1 MGKHPPLRHDFTPL
15 EIIIA
20 CKQGSRML
28 ILFGLA
34 RVTLRYPRTEKNG
47 WAVALAHVTEDG
59 DNKMATNLVNHAPRL
74 TSVDKTYSDLPPAV
88 AEALEHE
95 SLTTTYPTGAV
106 LFAEGQSPRGV
117 FIVRRGKVKLSIC
130 GSDGRTLILR
140 MVEPGLLLGVAAVVT
155 GCTYEATA
163 ETQEPSEISF
173 LRHSDLL
180 RLMRLHGELALW
192 VTQQISAD
200 YASTCREIRDLI
212 LSDSASEKLAR
223 LLVGWLDQNTEARN
237 PSQMKLAL
245 THEEIGQMIGTS
257 RETVSRLFAGFKKQR
272 LIQQNGS
279 TLVIP
284 NRVALE
290 SLITA

>member
-1 MGKHPPLRHDFTPL
+1 MATQIVNNAQK
-15 EIIIA
+15 
-20 CKQGSRML
+20 
-28 ILFGLA
+28 LA
-34 RVTLRYPRTEKNG
+34 PIDNTFCDLSQ
-47 WAVALAHVTEDG
+47 AVADIVE
-59 DNKMATNLVNHAPRL
+59 N
-74 TSVDKTYSDLPPAV
+74 
-88 AEALEHE
+88 EA
-95 SLTTTYPTGAV
+95 LTTTYPTGAV

-117 FIVRRGKVKLSIC
+117 FLIRRGRVKLSIC

-140 MVEPGLLLGVAAVVT
+140 IVEAGSPLGIAAVVS
-155 GCTYEATA
+155 GRQYEATA
-163 ETQEPSEISF
+163 ETQEPCEISF

-192 VTQQISAD
+192 VTQHISRD
-200 YASTCREIRDLI
+200 YASTCREIRDLM

-223 LLVGWLDQNTEARN
+223 LMVGWLDQNAKSRN
-237 PSQMKLAL
+237 PTQLKLAL
-245 THEEIGQMIGTS
+245 THEEIGQMIGSS

-272 LIQQNGS
+272 LIQQSGS

>member
-1 MGKHPPLRHDFTPL
+1 
-15 EIIIA
+15 
-20 CKQGSRML
+20 
-28 ILFGLA
+28 
-34 RVTLRYPRTEKNG
+34 
-47 WAVALAHVTEDG
+47 
-59 DNKMATNLVNHAPRL
+59 MATQVVNKIQKVAPA
-74 TSVDKTYSDLPPAV
+74 DKTFCSLPPAL
-88 AEALEHE
+88 AEALEQE
-95 SLTTTYPTGAV
+95 AITTTYPTGAV
-106 LFAEGQSPRGV
+106 LFAEGQAPRGV
-117 FIVRRGKVKLSIC
+117 FIVRRGQVKLSVC

-140 MVEPGLLLGVAAVVT
+140 MVESGDPMGVAAVVS
-155 GCTYEATA
+155 GRQYEATA

-173 LRHSDLL
+173 LRQNDLL
-180 RLMRLHGELALW
+180 RLMRAHGEIALW
-192 VTQQISAD
+192 VTQHISAD

-223 LLVGWLDQNTEARN
+223 LLVGWLDQNTAARN

-272 LIQQNGS
+272 LIQQSGS

-284 NRVALE
+284 NRLALE

>member
-1 MGKHPPLRHDFTPL
+1 
-15 EIIIA
+15 
-20 CKQGSRML
+20 
-28 ILFGLA
+28 
-34 RVTLRYPRTEKNG
+34 
-47 WAVALAHVTEDG
+47 
-59 DNKMATNLVNHAPRL
+59 
-74 TSVDKTYSDLPPAV
+74 
-88 AEALEHE
+88 
-95 SLTTTYPTGAV
+95 
-106 LFAEGQSPRGV
+106 
-117 FIVRRGKVKLSIC
+117 VKLSIS

-140 MVEPGLLLGVAAVVT
+140 MVDVGCPIGVAAVVSRRP
-155 GCTYEATA
+155 YEATA
-163 ETQEPSEISF
+163 EAREPSEISF
-173 LRHSDLL
+173 LRQCDLV
-180 RLMRLHGELALW
+180 RLMRANGELALW
-192 VTQQISAD
+192 VTQHISAD

-223 LLVGWLDQNTEARN
+223 LLVGWLDRN
-237 PSQMKLAL
+237 SVSEKPSHLRMAL

>member
-1 MGKHPPLRHDFTPL
+1 
-15 EIIIA
+15 
-20 CKQGSRML
+20 
-28 ILFGLA
+28 
-34 RVTLRYPRTEKNG
+34 
-47 WAVALAHVTEDG
+47 
-59 DNKMATNLVNHAPRL
+59 MATQIVTHTQKLAAA
-74 TSVDKTYSDLPPAV
+74 DKAYDDFPAVV
-88 AEALEHE
+88 AEALEQE
-95 SLTTTYPTGAV
+95 AVTTSYPTGAV

-117 FIVRRGKVKLSIC
+117 FIVRRGRVKLSVC

-140 MVEPGLLLGVAAVVT
+140 IADAGCPLGVAAVVS
-155 GCTYEATA
+155 GRQYEATA

-173 LRHSDLL
+173 LRQSDLL
-180 RLMRLHGELALW
+180 RLMRQSGEFALW
-192 VTQQISAD
+192 VTQNISAD

-223 LLVGWLDQNTEARN
+223 LMVGWLDQNTKSKN

-245 THEEIGQMIGTS
+245 THEEIGQMIGSS

-272 LIQQNGS
+272 IIQQTGS

>member
-1 MGKHPPLRHDFTPL
+1 MATQIVNNAQK
-15 EIIIA
+15 
-20 CKQGSRML
+20 
-28 ILFGLA
+28 LA
-34 RVTLRYPRTEKNG
+34 PTDNTFCDLSQ
-47 WAVALAHVTEDG
+47 AVADIVE
-59 DNKMATNLVNHAPRL
+59 N
-74 TSVDKTYSDLPPAV
+74 
-88 AEALEHE
+88 EAL
-95 SLTTTYPTGAV
+95 TTSYPTGAV

-117 FIVRRGKVKLSIC
+117 FLVRRGRVKLSIC

-140 MVEPGLLLGVAAVVT
+140 IVEAGSPLGIAAVVS
-155 GCTYEATA
+155 GRPYEATA
-163 ETQEPSEISF
+163 ETQEPCEISF

-192 VTQQISAD
+192 VTQHISRD
-200 YASTCREIRDLI
+200 YASTCREIRDLM

-223 LLVGWLDQNTEARN
+223 LMVGWLDQNVKSRN
-237 PSQMKLAL
+237 PTQLKLAL
-245 THEEIGQMIGTS
+245 THEEIGQMIGSS

-272 LIQQNGS
+272 LIQQSGS

>member
-1 MGKHPPLRHDFTPL
+1 
-15 EIIIA
+15 
-20 CKQGSRML
+20 
-28 ILFGLA
+28 
-34 RVTLRYPRTEKNG
+34 
-47 WAVALAHVTEDG
+47 
-59 DNKMATNLVNHAPRL
+59 MATRIVSDIQKVA
-74 TSVDKTYSDLPPAV
+74 SADKTFCDLPPAV
-88 AEALEHE
+88 AETLEQE
-95 SLTTTYPTGAV
+95 SITTTYPTGAV
-106 LFAEGQSPRGV
+106 LFAEGQAARGV
-117 FIVRRGKVKLSIC
+117 FIVRRGRVKLSIC

-140 MVEPGLLLGVAAVVT
+140 MVETGCPLGVASVVS
-155 GCTYEATA
+155 GRQYEATA

-173 LRHSDLL
+173 LRQCDLL

-192 VTQQISAD
+192 VTQHISQD

-223 LLVGWLDQNTEARN
+223 LLVGWLDQNIESRT
-237 PSQMKLAL
+237 PSRMKLAL

-257 RETVSRLFAGFKKQR
+257 RETVSRLFAGFKKQH
-272 LIQQNGS
+272 LIEQSGS

>member
-1 MGKHPPLRHDFTPL
+1 MAAH
-15 EIIIA
+15 II
-20 CKQGSRML
+20 
-28 ILFGLA
+28 
-34 RVTLRYPRTEKNG
+34 
-47 WAVALAHVTEDG
+47 
-59 DNKMATNLVNHAPRL
+59 NHAEKLVPSVK
-74 TSVDKTYSDLPPAV
+74 TSCDFSPAV

-140 MVEPGLLLGVAAVVT
+140 IVEPGCLLGVAAVVS

-223 LLVGWLDQNTEARN
+223 LLVGWLDQNSDARN
-237 PSQMKLAL
+237 PSQMK
-245 THEEIGQMIGTS
+245 
-257 RETVSRLFAGFKKQR
+257 
-272 LIQQNGS
+272 
-279 TLVIP
+279 
-284 NRVALE
+284 
-290 SLITA
+290 